1 MKRTTA
7 LANAISVFTFV
18 ESISPEWTATFYKA
32 DRMMEICIHVGINE
46 SDAINLLD
54 WLQPIVIEGA
64 KVERYDTN
72 FSEEILISVRYYV
85 E

>member
-18 ESISPEWTATFYKA
+18 ESLGPEWTATFYKA
-32 DRMMEICIHVGINE
+32 ARMMEICIHVGINE
-46 SDAINLLD
+46 SDAINILD
-54 WLQPIVIEGA
+54 WLKPIVIEVA
-64 KVERYDTN
+64 KVERYNINSTG
-72 FSEEILISVRYYV
+72 EILISVRYHV